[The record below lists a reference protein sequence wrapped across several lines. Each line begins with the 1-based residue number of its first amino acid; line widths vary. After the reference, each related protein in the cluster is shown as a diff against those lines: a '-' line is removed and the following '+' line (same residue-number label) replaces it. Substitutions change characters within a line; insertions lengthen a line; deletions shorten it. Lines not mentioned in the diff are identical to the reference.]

1 MSKCNFHKSDISD
14 MSNKKS
20 NNDLLKLLITKVGYI
35 QQEIQSIQSEIR
47 IIKHSI
53 LINNM
58 LKEKKEKKTK
68 EEDTSDSWSGWRF
81 L

>member
-14 MSNKKS
+14 LSNKKS

-53 LINNM
+53 LVNNM
-58 LKEKKEKKTK
+58 LKEKKTK

>member
-14 MSNKKS
+14 LSNKKS
-20 NNDLLKLLITKVGYI
+20 NNDLLKLLITKVSYI
-35 QQEIQSIQSEIR
+35 QQEIQSIESEIR

-53 LINNM
+53 LVNNM
-58 LKEKKEKKTK
+58 LKEKKTK
-68 EEDTSDSWSGWRF
+68 EVDTSDSWSGWRF

>member
-1 MSKCNFHKSDISD
+1 MSD
-14 MSNKKS
+14 KKS
-20 NNDLLKLLITKVGYI
+20 NNELLKLLITKVSYI

-53 LINNM
+53 LVNNM
-58 LKEKKEKKTK
+58 LKEKKTK
-68 EEDTSDSWSGWRF
+68 EVETSDSWSGWRF

>member
-14 MSNKKS
+14 LSNKKS

-53 LINNM
+53 LVNNM
-58 LKEKKEKKTK
+58 LKDKKTK
-68 EEDTSDSWSGWRF
+68 EEDTCDSWSGWRF

>member
-1 MSKCNFHKSDISD
+1 MSD
-14 MSNKKS
+14 KKS
-20 NNDLLKLLITKVGYI
+20 NNDLLKLLITKVSYI

-53 LINNM
+53 LVNNM
-58 LKEKKEKKTK
+58 LKEKKTK
-68 EEDTSDSWSGWRF
+68 EVETSDSWSGWRF

>member
-1 MSKCNFHKSDISD
+1 MSKCNFHESDISD
-14 MSNKKS
+14 LSNKKS

-53 LINNM
+53 LVNNM
-58 LKEKKEKKTK
+58 LKEKKPK

>member
-14 MSNKKS
+14 LSDKKS
-20 NNDLLKLLITKVGYI
+20 NNDLLKLLITKVSYI

-53 LINNM
+53 LVNNM
-58 LKEKKEKKTK
+58 LKEKKTK
-68 EEDTSDSWSGWRF
+68 EVETSDSWSGWRF

>member
-14 MSNKKS
+14 LSNKKS

-53 LINNM
+53 LVNNM
-58 LKEKKEKKTK
+58 LKDKKTK